1 MSDTNLKSLVDEI
14 SQVFSAQS
22 VIGEPIVQ
30 GDKVLIPVLKM
41 GFALGAGRGKGVDG
55 VDEKEG
61 AGVGGGGGLEPIAF
75 IVVHMDVEGK
85 SSVELLSLKSPSRIP
100 EVVERA
106 IETIIDKIEQLNP
119 LEKVEEKENNE
130 EQKSS

>member
-1 MSDTNLKSLVDEI
+1 MSDTNLKALVDEI

-41 GFALGAGRGKGVDG
+41 GFALGAGRGKGVDDG
-55 VDEKEG
+55 DEKEG

-75 IVVHMDVEGK
+75 VVVHKDVEGK
-85 SSVELLSLKSPSRIP
+85 ASVELLSLKSQSRIP
-100 EVVERA
+100 EVIERA
-106 IETIIDKIEQLNP
+106 IEAIIDKIERL
-119 LEKVEEKENNE
+119 KTSEEDEEEVNE
-130 EQKSS
+130 ESA